1 MKNKQWIMSVF
12 LAILSLII
20 LFAGGNYYISNMRQS
35 LWSQSVSEV
44 LEVTN
49 QGCHS
54 FEVFVDKDLKVMNTF
69 IENIEQFDSLDDEH
83 IMRKLSMFED
93 SNANYVVMDLDHGV
107 SYSNRTLG
115 RVEITQEHLNEYRKL
130 DDFGIL
136 EPYISEYTQLRTIG
150 YYKRFKFAD
159 GTDGIVRLGQ
169 SLQEIE
175 KEFSLSFYDEKGFSY
190 IVNKDGDILVR
201 PDQNTSD
208 LNVTNFFDI
217 ISTDTNEQKDIK
229 QFHESLN
236 NDDEGA
242 MRFNFND
249 ETYVF
254 AFVPINNID
263 GWYVVSIIPDS
274 AIIKQTN
281 KILNDSQYFIFIIC
295 AGMIILMVF
304 MWIMHQYRKSVREK
318 ESMIEHQKQLFD
330 ILVNNTNDVFI
341 MCESSDF
348 SMKYVSPNVER
359 ILGIKLEEAEKNISV
374 LGRASYSDGI
384 TIEYDDLRFMD
395 SGSSK
400 EYKTERIHRKT
411 GEHRWY
417 LETIYRT
424 TVDESDR
431 FVVTISDRTSEK
443 QTEYILEESLR
454 IAKEANEAKS
464 TFLSNMSHD
473 IRTPMNAITGIA
485 ELLNRNTEN
494 PEKIKEYASKIT
506 ASSRHLLGL
515 INDVLDMSKIE
526 SGNITLNISEISLA
540 EITEEIDVIIR
551 PQAKAKQQ
559 DFEIFVHDI
568 SNEHLLGDRVRI
580 NQILINILSNAIKYT
595 PAGGRIELIINQ
607 LPHNSNNY
615 VNLQFVIKDNGIG
628 MSDDFQ
634 KNIFQPFSRE
644 ISSVTNK
651 VQGTGLG
658 MAITKNLVDLM
669 GGTIGVESK
678 LGEGSVVTVNL
689 NMRIQQQEEEHQFWE
704 KYGIRNVLIVDDD
717 VEICTNILSAMSGTG
732 VAIQFAL
739 NGCTAIQMVEYE
751 HKNNRDFDLI
761 LIDWKMPDLDGIE
774 TANRIRKIISN
785 KVPIMILTA
794 YDWQEIE
801 KEGFEAGV
809 SGFMQK
815 PFFISNFKQTIKK
828 LKSEEKKTEEKVE
841 QQGSIFNG
849 KRFLAAEDNE
859 LNSEI
864 LIELLGMFGAEC
876 DVAENGQKAV
886 EEFEKSEPGY
896 YDMILMDVQMPVMNG
911 YEATK
916 AIRLSSHPK
925 AKTIPIIAMTAN
937 AFADDINDAKN
948 AGMNEHVSKPIDMNR
963 LESVIKDILSK
974 G

>member
-54 FEVFVDKDLKVMNTF
+54 FEVFVDKDLKIMDTF

-83 IMRKLSMFED
+83 IIRKLSMFED

-115 RVEITQEHLNEYRKL
+115 RVEITQEHLKEYRKL

-136 EPYISEYTQLRTIG
+136 EPYISEYTHLRTIG
-150 YYKRFKFAD
+150 YYRRFKFAD
-159 GTDGIVRLGQ
+159 GTDGVVRLGQ

-190 IVNKDGDILVR
+190 IVNTDGDILVR

-217 ISTDTNEQKDIK
+217 ISTDTNKQEDIK

-242 MRFNFND
+242 MRFNFDN

-384 TIEYDDLRFMD
+384 TIDYDDLRFMD

-828 LKSEEKKTEEKVE
+828 LKSEEKRRK
-841 QQGSIFNG
+841 
-849 KRFLAAEDNE
+849 KR
-859 LNSEI
+859 LNSRAAY
-864 LIELLGMFGAEC
+864 L
-876 DVAENGQKAV
+876 
-886 EEFEKSEPGY
+886 
-896 YDMILMDVQMPVMNG
+896 
-911 YEATK
+911 
-916 AIRLSSHPK
+916 
-925 AKTIPIIAMTAN
+925 TA
-937 AFADDINDAKN
+937 
-948 AGMNEHVSKPIDMNR
+948 
-963 LESVIKDILSK
+963 SVFLPLRITN
-974 G
+974 

>member
-1 MKNKQWIMSVF
+1 MKNKQWIISVF
-12 LAILSLII
+12 LAVLSLAV
-20 LFAGGNYYISNMRQS
+20 LFAGGSYYIFNMRQS
-35 LWSQSVSEV
+35 LWAQSVTEV
-44 LEVTN
+44 MEVTN

-54 FEVFVDKDLKVMNTF
+54 FEVFVEKDLKIMNTF

-83 IMRKLSMFED
+83 IIRKLSMFEE
-93 SNANYVVMDLDHGV
+93 SNANYVVMDLGHGV
-107 SYSNRTLG
+107 SYSNRTMG
-115 RVEITQEHLNEYRKL
+115 RVEITEEHLKEYKEL

-159 GTDGIVRLGQ
+159 GTDGVVRLGQ

-190 IVNKDGDILVR
+190 IVNKDGDVLVH
-201 PDQNTSD
+201 PDRQNSD
-208 LNVTNFFDI
+208 LDVTNFFDI
-217 ISTDTNEQKDIK
+217 IRTDTNKEEDIK
-229 QFHESLN
+229 KFHESLN
-236 NDDEGA
+236 NDSKGA

-254 AFVPINNID
+254 AFVPIKNID

-281 KILNDSQYFIFIIC
+281 EILNDSQYFIFIIC

-304 MWIMHQYRKSVREK
+304 MWIMRQYRKNVREK
-318 ESMIEHQKQLFD
+318 ESMIKYQKQLFD
-330 ILVNNTNDVFI
+330 ILVNNTNDVFL
-341 MCESSDF
+341 MCESRDF

-359 ILGIKLEEAEKNISV
+359 ILGVKLEEAEKNIAL
-374 LGRASYSDGI
+374 LGRALYTDGSS
-384 TIEYDDLRFMD
+384 IEYDDLKKMEP
-395 SGSSK
+395 GSSK
-400 EYKTERIHRKT
+400 EYKTERVHKKT

-424 TVDESDR
+424 AVDESDR

-443 QTEYILEESLR
+443 QSEYILEESLR

-485 ELLNRNTEN
+485 ELLNRNTDN
-494 PEKIKEYASKIT
+494 PEKIKEYAAKIT
-506 ASSRHLLGL
+506 ASSRHLLRL

-526 SGNITLNISEISLA
+526 SGKITLNISEISLA

-580 NQILINILSNAIKYT
+580 NQILINILSNSIKYT
-595 PAGGRIELIINQ
+595 PAGGKIELIINQ
-607 LPHNSNNY
+607 LPHSSNNY

-628 MSDDFQ
+628 MSEDYQ
-634 KNIFQPFSRE
+634 KDIFKPFSRE

-669 GGTIGVESK
+669 GGTIGVESRP
-678 LGEGSVVTVNL
+678 GEGSVVTVNL

-704 KYGIRNVLIVDDD
+704 EYGIKNVLIVDDD

-739 NGCTAIQMVEYE
+739 NGRTAIQMVEYE
-751 HKNNRDFDLI
+751 HKNKRDFDLI
-761 LIDWKMPDLDGIE
+761 LIDWKMPDLNGIE
-774 TANRIRKIISN
+774 TAARIREIISSN
-785 KVPIMILTA
+785 VPIMILTA

-801 KEGFEAGV
+801 KDGFEAGV

-828 LKSEEKKTEEKVE
+828 LKTEEKKTEENVQ

-849 KRFLAAEDNE
+849 MRFLAAEDNE

-876 DVAENGQKAV
+876 DVAENGQRVV

-896 YDMILMDVQMPVMNG
+896 YDMILMDVQMPIMNG

-916 AIRLSSHPK
+916 TIRLSAHPK

-974 G
+974 

>member
-1 MKNKQWIMSVF
+1 M
-12 LAILSLII
+12 
-20 LFAGGNYYISNMRQS
+20 
-35 LWSQSVSEV
+35 
-44 LEVTN
+44 
-49 QGCHS
+49 
-54 FEVFVDKDLKVMNTF
+54 
-69 IENIEQFDSLDDEH
+69 
-83 IMRKLSMFED
+83 
-93 SNANYVVMDLDHGV
+93 
-107 SYSNRTLG
+107 
-115 RVEITQEHLNEYRKL
+115 
-130 DDFGIL
+130 
-136 EPYISEYTQLRTIG
+136 
-150 YYKRFKFAD
+150 
-159 GTDGIVRLGQ
+159 
-169 SLQEIE
+169 
-175 KEFSLSFYDEKGFSY
+175 
-190 IVNKDGDILVR
+190 
-201 PDQNTSD
+201 
-208 LNVTNFFDI
+208 
-217 ISTDTNEQKDIK
+217 
-229 QFHESLN
+229 
-236 NDDEGA
+236 
-242 MRFNFND
+242 
-249 ETYVF
+249 
-254 AFVPINNID
+254 
-263 GWYVVSIIPDS
+263 
-274 AIIKQTN
+274 
-281 KILNDSQYFIFIIC
+281 
-295 AGMIILMVF
+295 
-304 MWIMHQYRKSVREK
+304 
-318 ESMIEHQKQLFD
+318 
-330 ILVNNTNDVFI
+330 
-341 MCESSDF
+341 
-348 SMKYVSPNVER
+348 
-359 ILGIKLEEAEKNISV
+359 
-374 LGRASYSDGI
+374 
-384 TIEYDDLRFMD
+384 
-395 SGSSK
+395 
-400 EYKTERIHRKT
+400 
-411 GEHRWY
+411 
-417 LETIYRT
+417 
-424 TVDESDR
+424 
-431 FVVTISDRTSEK
+431 
-443 QTEYILEESLR
+443 
-454 IAKEANEAKS
+454 
-464 TFLSNMSHD
+464 
-473 IRTPMNAITGIA
+473 
-485 ELLNRNTEN
+485 
-494 PEKIKEYASKIT
+494 
-506 ASSRHLLGL
+506 
-515 INDVLDMSKIE
+515 
-526 SGNITLNISEISLA
+526 
-540 EITEEIDVIIR
+540 
-551 PQAKAKQQ
+551 
-559 DFEIFVHDI
+559 
-568 SNEHLLGDRVRI
+568 
-580 NQILINILSNAIKYT
+580 INILSNAIKYT

-876 DVAENGQKAV
+876 DVAENGQKVV

-963 LESVIKDILSK
+963 LETVIKDILSK